1 MAPTAARACLCA
13 CIALGL
19 CSMALAA
26 GSSPS
31 PPASSPS
38 SSSPPSSS
46 SSTTKSSSSPG
57 RSASASLALLGSATA
72 LGFMSAGRAPL
83 VVLLV
88 AAAMLQG
95 AAAQVSEQET
105 TLPSTTDIIATKPKV
120 DCSVTWSET
129 WTKCSPDGTQSRR
142 YTVDVYPTRAGKQC
156 PPPETR
162 PCTYPGPETIMV
174 DGSVG
179 TWGTKDCA
187 QRRKML
193 AAYTGE
199 SHESFTMSA
208 MCQYAPLKVTVGDV
222 VVFKKASPSDDVFM
236 LPSQWHYAVCNFTDG
251 GSVLPADAS
260 SSDTELRY
268 TIRPEDKD
276 KRLYLGSSRAD
287 ACSMGQRILI
297 SVDDF
302 KQGTLAEALDLLNKK
317 EYETEEGAQN
327 MIERIWCFEDHC
339 PTPALGF
346 YEGNLE
352 WAKERCVADAYSLL
366 GFVYRKKPNRR
377 SGALRP
383 TTARPL
389 SSCPSTAR
397 RPPIWVNCTSR
408 SMTSNRRQTPCWACS
423 HSQRPRRR
431 PHAPRRSPLSRRRGR
446 RADGAY
452 RRRTSRPRAWTVPPL
467 LLLPPGA
474 WLLSQRSCLRLS
486 PWYFRKQA

>member
-1 MAPTAARACLCA
+1 
-13 CIALGL
+13 
-19 CSMALAA
+19 
-26 GSSPS
+26 
-31 PPASSPS
+31 
-38 SSSPPSSS
+38 
-46 SSTTKSSSSPG
+46 
-57 RSASASLALLGSATA
+57 
-72 LGFMSAGRAPL
+72 
-83 VVLLV
+83 
-88 AAAMLQG
+88 MLQG

-366 GFVYRKKPNRR
+366 GFVYRKKPKPEIRR
-377 SGALRP
+377 AETYYRKALELVPKHCEATSYMGELYIQINDFEQASDTLLGLQSLAASEKTAACTSSLAALEEAWKTRGWCP
-383 TTARPL
+383 PPANLKTPCLDSAAYATTA
-389 SSCPSTAR
+389 SGGVA
-397 RPPIWVNCTSR
+397 VV
-408 SMTSNRRQTPCWACS
+408 A
-423 HSQRPRRR
+423 
-431 PHAPRRSPLSRRRGR
+431 A
-446 RADGAY
+446 
-452 RRRTSRPRAWTVPPL
+452 
-467 LLLPPGA
+467 
-474 WLLSQRSCLRLS
+474 LLSAIVAMV
-486 PWYFRKQA
+486 F